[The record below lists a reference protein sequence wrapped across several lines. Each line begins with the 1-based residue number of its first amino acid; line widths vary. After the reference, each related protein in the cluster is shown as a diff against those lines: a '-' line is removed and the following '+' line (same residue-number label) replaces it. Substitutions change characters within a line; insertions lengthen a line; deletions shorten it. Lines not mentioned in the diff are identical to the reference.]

1 MEQLPMTGL
10 DIFALIVLAVMVGSG
25 LGIWAMLGMFPGKI
39 ARERNHPQAEAIS
52 ICGWCGA
59 ITMGIL
65 SPIAFIWAY
74 TNPALTLDRELPS
87 VRTDVKGEASPT
99 QVPES

>member
-1 MEQLPMTGL
+1 MTGL
-10 DIFALIVLAVMVGSG
+10 DVFALIVLTVMIGSG

-52 ICGWCGA
+52 VCGWCGA

-74 TNPALTLDRELPS
+74 TNPAATLDGKLSSDTVE
-87 VRTDVKGEASPT
+87 TEGESSPV
-99 QVPES
+99 QEANA